1 MKILVLFTGGTIGS
15 TVDGA
20 TVHTDPAAASRLLSL
35 YRARFGEDVLFEVR
49 RPCNLLSENA
59 TPGLWSLLERSVRE
73 EELAVYDG
81 VIITHGS
88 DTLPYTCAALAFL
101 LRDVPIPLVLVASNY
116 SLGCHE
122 QSPCQGI
129 PARLD
134 HRRGSHHGSLPDYLK
149 TKSHENHA

>member
-73 EELAVYDG
+73 GGAGRLRWSHHHTWLGY
-81 VIITHGS
+81 
-88 DTLPYTCAALAFL
+88 AALYLCRTRFPA
-101 LRDVPIPLVLVASNY
+101 A
-116 SLGCHE
+116 GCADSIGAGRK
-122 QSPCQGI
+122 QLFPWG
-129 PARLD
+129 
-134 HRRGSHHGSLPDYLK
+134 
-149 TKSHENHA
+149 

>member
-88 DTLPYTCAALAFL
+88 IRC
-101 LRDVPIPLVLVASNY
+101 PIPVPH
-116 SLGCHE
+116 SLSCCGCADSIGAGRK
-122 QSPCQGI
+122 QLFPLG
-129 PARLD
+129 
-134 HRRGSHHGSLPDYLK
+134 
-149 TKSHENHA
+149 

>member
-88 DTLPYTCAALAFL
+88 DTLPYTD
-101 LRDVPIPLVLVASNY
+101 R
-116 SLGCHE
+116 
-122 QSPCQGI
+122 
-129 PARLD
+129 
-134 HRRGSHHGSLPDYLK
+134 
-149 TKSHENHA
+149 KSVV

>member
-59 TPGLWSLLERSVRE
+59 TPGLWSLWS
-73 EELAVYDG
+73 
-81 VIITHGS
+81 
-88 DTLPYTCAALAFL
+88 PAAGGF
-101 LRDVPIPLVLVASNY
+101 
-116 SLGCHE
+116 C
-122 QSPCQGI
+122 
-129 PARLD
+129 RLS
-134 HRRGSHHGSLPDYLK
+134 R
-149 TKSHENHA
+149 

>member
-73 EELAVYDG
+73 EFAKC
-81 VIITHGS
+81 TRS
-88 DTLPYTCAALAFL
+88 DAANNKNK
-101 LRDVPIPLVLVASNY
+101 LVGRINFVKNKLIS
-116 SLGCHE
+116 GE
-122 QSPCQGI
+122 
-129 PARLD
+129 
-134 HRRGSHHGSLPDYLK
+134 
-149 TKSHENHA
+149 